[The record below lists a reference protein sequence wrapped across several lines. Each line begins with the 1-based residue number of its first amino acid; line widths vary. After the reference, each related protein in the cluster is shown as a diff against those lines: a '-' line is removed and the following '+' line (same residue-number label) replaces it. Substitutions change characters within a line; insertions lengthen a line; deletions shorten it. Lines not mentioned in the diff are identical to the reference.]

1 MASLLELGGITPET
15 HFFCNGTYEK
25 TFPNGEQVMIRCLG
39 KHGEVA
45 PSEIIKYSCNAGAAY
60 ASDTVEREPFYKM
73 LLSFG
78 FGSITGLPFPG
89 ETNGVLQNYKYWSGR
104 TKPTLA
110 MGQEISVSAIQIA
123 AAATV
128 FANGG
133 VLLKPNIVKKIVSPE
148 GRIVKEFGREPV
160 RNVISQETARS
171 MLVMMERATEEGGT
185 AWRALPNGVR
195 MSSKTGTAQ
204 VPDPKTGTYSKDK
217 FIASCISLFPS
228 DDPEFIVYLV
238 IENPKTSSIFGS
250 RIAAPLVRDIAEQI
264 INYRGIARSMD
275 TMIEHSGTVI
285 VPERKPIQLTD
296 VVPDLTG
303 TPKID
308 LLPLLE
314 EKDITVIIEG
324 EGWVVKQSPPPG
336 TPLRQGMVLHLELR

>member
-1 MASLLELGGITPET
+1 
-15 HFFCNGTYEK
+15 
-25 TFPNGEQVMIRCLG
+25 
-39 KHGEVA
+39 
-45 PSEIIKYSCNAGAAY
+45 
-60 ASDTVEREPFYKM
+60 
-73 LLSFG
+73 
-78 FGSITGLPFPG
+78 
-89 ETNGVLQNYKYWSGR
+89 
-104 TKPTLA
+104 
-110 MGQEISVSAIQIA
+110 SVSAIQIA